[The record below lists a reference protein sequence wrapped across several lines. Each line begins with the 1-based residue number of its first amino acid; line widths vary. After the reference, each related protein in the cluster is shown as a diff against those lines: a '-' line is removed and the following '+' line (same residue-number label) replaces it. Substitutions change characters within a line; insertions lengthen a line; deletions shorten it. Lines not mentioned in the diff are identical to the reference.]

1 MTKQG
6 EVWRDTAV
14 KYAKHIASLEI
25 ELRALEAERDAL
37 KDAARAVL
45 ALCDE
50 RYGVA
55 AALAALLS
63 RKDDQ

>member
-37 KDAARAVL
+37 KAENASLKELEAKRRAPMRGG
-45 ALCDE
+45 E
-50 RYGVA
+50 
-55 AALAALLS
+55 
-63 RKDDQ
+63 

>member
-37 KDAARAVL
+37 KDWIKAADAIERL
-45 ALCDE
+45 AGDVE
-50 RYGVA
+50 A
-55 AALAALLS
+55 NAS
-63 RKDDQ
+63 RSAG

>member
-37 KDAARAVL
+37 KGAIAEFAASRDAIERL
-45 ALCDE
+45 AGDVE
-50 RYGVA
+50 A
-55 AALAALLS
+55 NAS
-63 RKDDQ
+63 RSAG